1 MHPLFVSLI
10 MSYLYTASY
19 KDTHLFR
26 SQKYLFKDVIEK
38 QMFCIFIMYSI
49 LVYCFIKEELYYV
62 SIYQFLGSHQNSL
75 YFRNEL
81 Y

>member
-1 MHPLFVSLI
+1 MEIHIYFAHKNIFIKILS
-10 MSYLYTASY
+10 
-19 KDTHLFR
+19 K
-26 SQKYLFKDVIEK
+26 E

-62 SIYQFLGSHQNSL
+62 SIYEFLGSHQNSL